1 MNKPTAGLVVLCFA
15 MVACGGTPTLAPNDS
30 STNRAPVESGSD
42 GASGT
47 DGGATASSEVTPEAP
62 GALQPNTIRIG
73 SQVWT
78 RTLPMTSGQCLVIKA
93 DGTLPDWSTV
103 WGTVDGDDDTRF
115 SANYKQDGTFESE
128 LTNNFDQYW
137 GAGTRF
143 QGDEADLVI
152 ELDFENLIV
161 SGNGTFKSLTTGE
174 LAKGSFLFTCE
185 PEDQ

>member
-1 MNKPTAGLVVLCFA
+1 
-15 MVACGGTPTLAPNDS
+15 MVACGGTPTSGANERTTPGV
-30 STNRAPVESGSD
+30 TAESGSD
-42 GASGT
+42 GPSAPEP
-47 DGGATASSEVTPEAP
+47 GAAASSEVTPEGP

-161 SGNGTFKSLTTGE
+161 SGHGTFRSLTTGE
-174 LAKGSFLFTCE
+174 LAQGSFLFTCE